1 MRFIW
6 KFAQDWKTSLFYVCL
21 KVYLYYEEL
30 DIFCEVFP
38 SEMTVFVFLKTLSEN
53 RNCWFWFSAKFK
65 DFCVHMLQMVYGG
78 PTWFVTS
85 VSWLTDSYNRFNPY
99 FHMLCILH
107 VCYGWTHN
115 TWTLSA
121 ICQQYWIIKYNIFN
135 IVRFAVTPW
144 NDNIRGGFDQT
155 NNNTDICI
163 AQWPIQIYY
172 TAHYKKYKTSR
183 EKKAKQIHLR
193 SKNELNG

>member
-1 MRFIW
+1 MVKIGSLGNVDTPGPAVFNLNLLDTEKNEIETIQLTT
-6 KFAQDWKTSLFYVCL
+6 AYLTSNGY
-21 KVYLYYEEL
+21 
-30 DIFCEVFP
+30 DGTIFPP
-38 SEMTVFVFLKTLSEN
+38 STFTGI
-53 RNCWFWFSAKFK
+53 
-65 DFCVHMLQMVYGG
+65 H
-78 PTWFVTS
+78 
-85 VSWLTDSYNRFNPY
+85 DSYNRFNPY